1 MLGSEY
7 NWLVRFSRRSHG
19 APRVTLVSGGLL
31 TLVIAAF
38 CLICLAARAESPASA
53 PDARVVT
60 WSIPGMDG
68 IIESVALVP
77 ATHQFF
83 FGDVHNRCI
92 WEREASGGYVVMKK
106 FSAETDGL
114 LGVFAVKLS
123 ADGRTLW
130 ASSSAVPEMKG
141 YSAADQGRG
150 LLAAYDLATRKL
162 RGTYLLPA
170 DGRAHV
176 LGDFILAGD
185 GTIYATD
192 STAPVIWRLS
202 PGGTR
207 LEKWL
212 ENAQFKSL
220 QGLVLAPDERTL
232 WVADYSRG
240 LWRIDVSAAQA
251 ALLPA
256 PAGAE
261 MRGIDGL
268 YAAPGGLIGVQ
279 NGLNPQ
285 RIIRL
290 ALDATGAPTRLEI
303 VLSGQPAMT
312 DLSLGQVLGDRFQ
325 FVATSGWEL
334 FANPAATPAARPV
347 TIIETS
353 LR

>member
-7 NWLVRFSRRSHG
+7 NWLIRFSRPTHG

-31 TLVIAAF
+31 TLAIAAF
-38 CLICLAARAESPASA
+38 CLLCLAARAESPATA
-53 PDARVVT
+53 QRTDVAT
-60 WSIPGMDG
+60 WSIPAMDG
-68 IIESVALVP
+68 IIESVALDP
-77 ATHQFF
+77 ATHRAF

-92 WEREASGGYVVMKK
+92 WERETDGGNVVMKR
-106 FSAETDGL
+106 FSAESDGL
-114 LGVFAVKLS
+114 LGVFALKVS

-130 ASSSAVPEMKG
+130 ASSSALPEMKG
-141 YSAADQGRG
+141 YAAADLGRG
-150 LLAAYDLATRKL
+150 LLAAYDLPTRKL
-162 RGTYLLPA
+162 RSTYPLPA
-170 DGRAHV
+170 EGRAHV

-192 STAPVIWRLS
+192 STAPIIWRLS
-202 PGGTR
+202 RDGTR

-220 QGLVLAPDERTL
+220 QGLVLAPDQRTM

-240 LWRIDVSAAQA
+240 LWRVDLRTATAV
-251 ALLPA
+251 LLPA
-256 PAGAE
+256 PDGSNL
-261 MRGIDGL
+261 RGIDGL
-268 YAAPGGLIGVQ
+268 YATPGGLIGVQ

-290 ALDATGAPTRLEI
+290 VLDSTGTPTRLETI
-303 VLSGQPAMT
+303 LSGQPEMT
-312 DLSLGQVLGDRFQ
+312 DLSLGQVVGDRFQ
-325 FVATSGWEL
+325 FVANSGWEL

-347 TIIETS
+347 TIIDAS